1 VLLEYATTGPVR
13 AVVERR
19 LAHAQ
24 LSARVSDA
32 EGTLTVRLPEATEAS
47 SVKRLLARSGRFE
60 LCAEQV
66 DDQRRWCAVTAGA
79 GLRVTAVGEDA
90 GCLLEADAAAPLDA
104 LLDEQAP
111 PIGRVLRARHGA
123 TLTAHSGAE
132 CVSPHLV
139 AGTLRAGGA
148 SLTWD
153 AVGALEV
160 ATLTTRL
167 ASSGG
172 RLLLAFDDEVL
183 TLVVHEPITG
193 TRCEVPE
200 VSPDDAALQLA
211 AVLGGELEG
220 LTLLRETTWGPPRL
234 R

>member
-1 VLLEYATTGPVR
+1 
-13 AVVERR
+13 
-19 LAHAQ
+19 
-24 LSARVSDA
+24 
-32 EGTLTVRLPEATEAS
+32 
-47 SVKRLLARSGRFE
+47 
-60 LCAEQV
+60 
-66 DDQRRWCAVTAGA
+66 
-79 GLRVTAVGEDA
+79 VGEDA